1 MSGHGSPA
9 SRSLNA
15 EATSSRLSR
24 NDLRQILRIA
34 CGVLLGFLICKLMNW
49 NYGTFFAVYP
59 VLLLGLVP
67 VLTAH
72 VIRQFLAS
80 MLVVSVITLVVV
92 GGFGDKLVPMTLLV
106 MGIYAWL
113 FRCMTQ
119 GHLFL
124 FGAQCV
130 VSLSVQLN
138 FVSYP
143 QTDVFDIVTSNI
155 VGSIITV
162 AIAMLMHVVFPDVT
176 PRTPPK
182 RPAKPVSNQRHEI
195 ILATTVATL
204 SFLVFQVFDLKDSLS
219 AQVASILVL
228 FPLNWRGAGM
238 VGKHRAVGTLLG
250 CNAGLLVQM
259 GLLGHYNVLPF
270 AAFGLWLGCLV
281 FARYHILE
289 GGRPA
294 IGFGGLTTMAIL
306 FGQYLTPR
314 QDLVYDALYRFSSVA
329 TAVLL
334 TLMAVYVMHHLLDRF
349 AATRLQPLG

>member
-1 MSGHGSPA
+1 MRHPGSVA
-9 SRSLNA
+9 STSLN
-15 EATSSRLSR
+15 EGVTSSRLSR

-34 CGVLLGFLICKLMNW
+34 CGVLLGFLICKLANW

-67 VLTAH
+67 VLSAH

-80 MLVVSVITLVVV
+80 MLVVSAITLVMA
-92 GGFGDKLVPMTLLV
+92 GGLGDKPVPMTLLMV
-106 MGIYAWL
+106 GVYAWL

-119 GHLFL
+119 GVLFL

-155 VGSIITV
+155 VGSLITV
-162 AIAMLMHVVFPDVT
+162 AIAMLMHVVFPDVS
-176 PRTPPK
+176 PRTPPT
-182 RPAKPVSNQRHEI
+182 RPAKPTSNQRHEI

-204 SFLVFQVFDLKDSLS
+204 SFLVFQLLDLKDSLS

-228 FPLNWRGAGM
+228 FPLNWRGAGIA
-238 VGKHRAVGTLLG
+238 GKHRAVGTLLG
-250 CNAGLLVQM
+250 CSVGLMMQV
-259 GLLGHYNVLPF
+259 GLLGHYNLLPF
-270 AAFGLWLGCLV
+270 AAFSLWLGCLV
-281 FARYHILE
+281 FARYHMLE
-289 GGRPA
+289 GGKSA
-294 IGFGGLTTMAIL
+294 TGFGGLTTMAIL
-306 FGQYLTPR
+306 FGQYLTPQ

-329 TAVLL
+329 TSVLL
-334 TLMAVYVMHHLLDRF
+334 TLMAVYLMHHLLDRL
-349 AATRLQPLG
+349 AATRLQRLD